1 MSISMHIDEYMARR
15 GITPDDTVV
24 VDDPCAVFDGAV
36 EKAEG
41 LEGEISRVAG
51 LSGAAGESG
60 AGDAGLAVTAEE
72 ADRDRRGDAEEKLA
86 RAAETV
92 RDLLG

>member
-36 EKAEG
+36 EKAD
-41 LEGEISRVAG
+41 GEPA
-51 LSGAAGESG
+51 
-60 AGDAGLAVTAEE
+60 
-72 ADRDRRGDAEEKLA
+72 KLDE
-86 RAAETV
+86 AAEAV

>member
-1 MSISMHIDEYMARR
+1 MHIDEYMARR

-36 EKAEG
+36 EKADG
-41 LEGEISRVAG
+41 LEDEIARRAG
-51 LSGAAGESG
+51 LVGDAGG
-60 AGDAGLAVTAEE
+60 VDAGLAVTAEE
-72 ADRDRRGDAEEKLA
+72 ADRDRWGDTEARLD
-86 RAAETV
+86 RAASTV

>member
-41 LEGEISRVAG
+41 LGDGGVG
-51 LSGAAGESG
+51 
-60 AGDAGLAVTAEE
+60 GDAGE
-72 ADRDRRGDAEEKLA
+72 A
-86 RAAETV
+86 RAKLDEAAATV

>member
-1 MSISMHIDEYMARR
+1 MHIDEYMARR

-41 LEGEISRVAG
+41 LDDEISRVAG
-51 LSGAAGESG
+51 LVGGG
-60 AGDAGLAVTAEE
+60 DGGPGDAGLAVTSAE
-72 ADRDRRGDAEEKLA
+72 ADRDRRGDAEERLA
-86 RAAETV
+86 RAADTV

>member
-1 MSISMHIDEYMARR
+1 MSISMRIDEYMARR

-41 LEGEISRVAG
+41 LDDEISRVAG
-51 LSGAAGESG
+51 LVGGADAGWWDE
-60 AGDAGLAVTAEE
+60 GLAVASEV
-72 ADRDRRGDAEEKLA
+72 ADRDRRDDADERLA
-86 RAAETV
+86 RAVDTV

>member
-41 LEGEISRVAG
+41 LDDEISRVVG
-51 LSGAAGESG
+51 LVG
-60 AGDAGLAVTAEE
+60 GDAGWRDEGLAVASEE
-72 ADRDRRGDAEEKLA
+72 ADRDRRDDADERLA
-86 RAAETV
+86 RAVDTV

>member
-41 LEGEISRVAG
+41 LPKA
-51 LSGAAGESG
+51 
-60 AGDAGLAVTAEE
+60 
-72 ADRDRRGDAEEKLA
+72 
-86 RAAETV
+86 
-92 RDLLG
+92 